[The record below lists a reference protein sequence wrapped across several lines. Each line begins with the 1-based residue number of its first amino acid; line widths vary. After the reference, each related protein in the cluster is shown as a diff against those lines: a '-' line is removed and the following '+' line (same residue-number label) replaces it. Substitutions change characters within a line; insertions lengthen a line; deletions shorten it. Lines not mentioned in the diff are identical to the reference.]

1 MQVWFQF
8 YAVAAG
14 ASAALLG
21 LLFVAVSMN
30 AHAILGG
37 DHATARRLA
46 EQAFQ
51 NYLAVLL
58 VSLLALFPGMSIA
71 DFAIAALT
79 ATVVQAGWVL
89 WRVCVALVGALERG
103 SRSYALRRHLT
114 SLIGFT
120 IVLGAGVDMIV
131 TREDHRGW
139 IGAGMM
145 VLLLSATT
153 VSWELLVRLAKG
165 EAG

>member
-1 MQVWFQF
+1 MLVWFQF

-30 AHAILGG
+30 AHAVLGAG
-37 DHATARRLA
+37 HENTRRLA

-58 VSLLALFPGMSIA
+58 VSLLAVFPGMSIT
-71 DFAIAALT
+71 DFAVAT
-79 ATVVQAGWVL
+79 MCATVAQTGWVL
-89 WRVCVALVGALERG
+89 VRVYLALASDAERG
-103 SRSYALRRHLT
+103 SRFYALRRHLT
-114 SLIGFT
+114 SLIGFGM
-120 IVLGAGVDMIV
+120 VLGAGLDMV
-131 TREDHRGW
+131 LTREDHRGW
-139 IGAGMM
+139 IGAAIM

-165 EAG
+165 EAV